1 MKELSIK
8 IVDTIF
14 DRIEKFWESDKFRAF
29 VSISL
34 FSIFVFVAI
43 ITQLKISNIIP
54 ENFLPFIPQSH
65 LYSIRLTFSL
75 LLMYEVLSM
84 VFSLADSVSNSIGK
98 QLEILSLVILRHGF
112 KDLVYFQEPL
122 SMLSNIKPMSIFLS
136 DIFGGLIILIIL
148 GYYYRIQKHV
158 PIIKNERDK
167 KSFIA
172 IKKSLSLIILLYAF
186 IVGGLTLTG
195 FYHGSLYHAFF
206 ESLFTF
212 LIFTDILIVFLSLR
226 YSSSYY
232 ILFRNS
238 GFALTTV
245 LIRIAITAP
254 EYYRVGLGVIAV
266 FFALAL
272 TWGYTKF
279 QQNSLMENSLNEQY

>member
-1 MKELSIK
+1 
-8 IVDTIF
+8 V
-14 DRIEKFWESDKFRAF
+14 F
-29 VSISL
+29 V
-34 FSIFVFVAI
+34 VVAI
-43 ITQLKISNIIP
+43 ITQLKISNVIP
-54 ENFLPFIPQSH
+54 RDLFSFIPTSH
-65 LYSIRLTFSL
+65 LYSVRLTFSL
-75 LLMYEVLSM
+75 LLVYEVLSM
-84 VFSLADSVSNSIGK
+84 VFSLKNSVSNSIGK

-112 KDLVYFQEPL
+112 KDLVYFEEPL
-122 SMLSNIKPMSIFLS
+122 SMLSNLKPMSILLS

-148 GYYYRIQKHV
+148 GYYYRIQRHV
-158 PIIKNERDK
+158 PITKNDK
-167 KSFIA
+167 DKRSFIA
-172 IKKSLSLIILLYAF
+172 VKKSLALLILFYSF
-186 IVGGLTLTG
+186 FVGILTLSG
-195 FYHGSLYHAFF
+195 FYEGPNYHAFF
-206 ESLFTF
+206 ESLFSF

-254 EYYRVGLGVIAV
+254 EYYRVVLGVFAV

-279 QQNSLMENSLNEQY
+279 QKNISMENN